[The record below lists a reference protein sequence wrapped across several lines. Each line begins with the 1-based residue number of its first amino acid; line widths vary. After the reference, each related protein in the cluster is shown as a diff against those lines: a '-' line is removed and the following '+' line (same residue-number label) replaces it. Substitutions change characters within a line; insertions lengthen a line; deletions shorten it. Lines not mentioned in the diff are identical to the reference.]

1 MLPGTRSTR
10 QPSNPRAFPEDPME
24 PREPDLGPVEDSATD
39 LPPPHRPDDTAGGVE
54 NTWGAEPYVLS
65 TRRPRLP
72 RRSGPVV
79 AGAVALVMA
88 FGGGI
93 ALGRSDLLPSS
104 DRPAQFAT
112 LNEAYRDLQDRYVD
126 PKALDP
132 QTLTYGAIRGLV
144 DSVGDT
150 GHTTFLS
157 PKELAAQKSSLS
169 GSVTGIGVRLSVV
182 GGISVI
188 QSVIPQGPASKA
200 GLRSGDTIVAVDGTL
215 LVGKNIDDIS
225 SLIRGQP
232 GTTVHIRVG
241 RAGVQA
247 PLDFTITRAKVD
259 VPAVSWAMVPGTTV
273 ADIFLEEFSQG
284 ATDQLKQAIDSA
296 RQAGAVALILDLRQN
311 PGGLADEAVGVTSQF
326 LKAGAVYQ
334 ERDRTGKT
342 TTVDVRS
349 GGIAPDTK
357 LAVLV
362 DNGTAS
368 SSEIVAGALQDAQ
381 RATIVGEGT
390 FGTGTVLQ
398 EVDLSDG
405 SALLI
410 GVVEWLTRDGRQI
423 WHAGISPDK
432 EVALS
437 ASGRLVVPD
446 ELANLGWSGIQTS
459 DAQLAATVRALG
471 QGG

>member
-1 MLPGTRSTR
+1 MDTAQQQPEPGGPSNLAGAPAQDETQAREDDGRYGQAEGPGPIGAGLPDCGLIDEPVPGAEQEEAAQVGECLSKIEVKAQARQARRSTGSSCRMPPGTRSTR

-39 LPPPHRPDDTAGGVE
+39 LPPPHRPDDAAGGVE

-104 DRPAQFAT
+104 DRPAPFAT

-215 LVGKNIDDIS
+215 LAGKNIDDIS

-273 ADIFLEEFSQG
+273 ADIFVEEFSQG
-284 ATDQLKQAIDSA
+284 ATDQLKKAIDEA
-296 RQAGAVALILDLRQN
+296 RQAGANSLVLDLRQN
-311 PGGLADEAVGVTSQF
+311 PGGLA
-326 LKAGAVYQ
+326 
-334 ERDRTGKT
+334 
-342 TTVDVRS
+342 
-349 GGIAPDTK
+349 
-357 LAVLV
+357 
-362 DNGTAS
+362 
-368 SSEIVAGALQDAQ
+368 
-381 RATIVGEGT
+381 
-390 FGTGTVLQ
+390 
-398 EVDLSDG
+398 
-405 SALLI
+405 
-410 GVVEWLTRDGRQI
+410 
-423 WHAGISPDK
+423 
-432 EVALS
+432 
-437 ASGRLVVPD
+437 
-446 ELANLGWSGIQTS
+446 
-459 DAQLAATVRALG
+459 
-471 QGG
+471 